1 MRGVDLLTMRYTERR
16 LSKCVHTV
24 GADMIQRVC
33 DVADVPP
40 DTPRRVETADG
51 LSLVV
56 CNVGGQFYALA
67 DTCSHG
73 EASLSEGDI
82 VGCEIVCPLHSG
94 QYDLAT
100 GKATRRPAKRPQRT
114 FAVEIIDGQVFVAVD
129 KEVEDTSADGL
140 AQARI

>member
-1 MRGVDLLTMRYTERR
+1 
-16 LSKCVHTV
+16 
-24 GADMIQRVC
+24 MIQRVC

-40 DTPRRVETADG
+40 GASRRVEAADG
-51 LSLVV
+51 LTLAVF
-56 CNVGGQFYALA
+56 NVDGQFYVLA

-94 QYDLAT
+94 QFDLAT

-114 FAVEIIDGQVFVAVD
+114 FPVDVVDGQILVFMDDEAKD
-129 KEVEDTSADGL
+129 SSADGL
-140 AQARI
+140 AQART